1 MGKETIV
8 IEEQHNNDIVY
19 IKYNDLEF
27 EIDVIGDIILMD
39 DEVYDLFSE
48 EESHVEHQ
56 PLNLFLSRLI
66 KNYNMKKTY
75 DANRTNP

>member
-1 MGKETIV
+1 MKELV
-8 IEEQHNNDIVY
+8 ITEQENNDIVY
-19 IKYNDLEF
+19 VKYNDLEF

-39 DEVYDLFSE
+39 DEIYDLFSE
-48 EESHVEHQ
+48 EENHVEHQ

-66 KNYNMKKTY
+66 KNYNMKKQY